1 MFRYSNFGK
10 TLNAKKDESLNEFV
24 LPSISKVQQSS
35 FGTSKLAKNSNSSIF
50 LSDQLD
56 SNIPFWTSSLK
67 SNTNNDDTSESKSN
81 DPPVSTPEFI
91 ETPLLSKQESANA
104 KDFSSTSK
112 SALSTFKRTAGN
124 QPDEELNELKGTDKI
139 FQNKSTIS
147 DRIANQIQVNISI
160 HDFLF

>member
-1 MFRYSNFGK
+1 M
-10 TLNAKKDESLNEFV
+10 
-24 LPSISKVQQSS
+24 
-35 FGTSKLAKNSNSSIF
+35 
-50 LSDQLD
+50 
-56 SNIPFWTSSLK
+56 
-67 SNTNNDDTSESKSN
+67 
-81 DPPVSTPEFI
+81 STPEFI